1 MSERIDGATLA
12 ALDALSL
19 LDEAERLAL
28 EQALAA
34 SPELRQEQQDLYEVT
49 AALPQAMRLETPS
62 PSVRERIVAHA
73 ATGAAKPESRASR
86 SAVSEALHFI
96 ASDEGWQPHPIPGI
110 TVKVLSVD
118 KATGVA
124 TLLIKAA
131 PGTTYP
137 AHHHS
142 GPEGCYVIEGEV
154 LVAGQRIG
162 PGDFHLA
169 DADSDHDPLY
179 TETGAT
185 VLLVCAAADYM

>member
-12 ALDALSL
+12 ALDALGL
-19 LDEAERLAL
+19 LDEAERLVL
-28 EQALAA
+28 EQASAA
-34 SPELRQEQQDLYEVT
+34 SPELREERQGLYEVA
-49 AALPQAMRLETPS
+49 AALPQATRLETPS
-62 PSVRERIVAHA
+62 PSVRDRIAAHA
-73 ATGAAKPESRASR
+73 SSSLSRR
-86 SAVSEALHFI
+86 SAEREGGLHFI

-142 GPEGCYVIEGEV
+142 GSEGCYVIEGEV

>member
-1 MSERIDGATLA
+1 MSERTDLQSLA
-12 ALDALSL
+12 ALDALGL
-19 LDEAERLAL
+19 LDETERLDL
-28 EQALAA
+28 ERTLAS
-34 SPELRQEQQDLYEVT
+34 SPKLREELQDLYEVA
-49 AALPQAMRLETPS
+49 AALPRVLPLETPS
-62 PSVRERIVAHA
+62 LSLRERIVAHA
-73 ATGAAKPESRASR
+73 SNRTSEPAAL
-86 SAVSEALHFI
+86 SAALHFI
-96 ASDEGWQPHPIPGI
+96 RRDEGWQQHPIPGI

-118 KATGVA
+118 DKTGVA

-142 GPEGCYVIEGEV
+142 GSEGCFVIEGEV
-154 LVAGQRIG
+154 LVAGRRIG

-169 DADSDHDPLY
+169 DAGTDHDPLY

>member
-1 MSERIDGATLA
+1 MSRIDGPTLA
-12 ALDALSL
+12 ALDALGL
-19 LDEAERLAL
+19 ADEAEQTAL
-28 EQALAA
+28 GQALAG
-34 SPELRQEQQDLYEVT
+34 SGDLRLELQELYEVA
-49 AALPQAMRLETPS
+49 AALPVVLPLEMPS
-62 PSVRERIVAHA
+62 PAVRDRIVAHA
-73 ATGAAKPESRASR
+73 TPRRATSQL
-86 SAVSEALHFI
+86 SEALHFI
-96 ASDEGWQPHPIPGI
+96 RHDEGWQPHPIPGI

-118 KATGVA
+118 QQSGVA

-154 LVAGQRIG
+154 LVAGRRIG

-179 TETGAT
+179 TQTGAT

>member
-1 MSERIDGATLA
+1 MSAPIDQQALA
-12 ALDALSL
+12 ALDALGL
-19 LDEAERLAL
+19 LDEPERMEL
-28 EQALAA
+28 EQALSV
-34 SPELRQEQQDLYEVT
+34 SPELRQEVQDLSAV
-49 AALPQAMRLETPS
+49 AIALSRVLPLESPS
-62 PSVRERIVAHA
+62 ASVRERIAAHA
-73 ATGAAKPESRASR
+73 AGP
-86 SAVSEALHFI
+86 LHFI
-96 ASDEGWQPHPIPGI
+96 DRDEGWQPHPIPGI

-118 KATGVA
+118 DRSGVA

-142 GPEGCYVIEGEV
+142 GPEGCYIIEGEV
-154 LVAGQRIG
+154 LVAGRRIG

-185 VLLVCAAADYM
+185 VLLVCAAADYL

>member
-1 MSERIDGATLA
+1 MSARFDGQTLA
-12 ALDALSL
+12 ALDALGL
-19 LDEAERLAL
+19 LDESERMEL
-28 EQALAA
+28 EQALIA
-34 SPELRQEQQDLYEVT
+34 SPELRQELQDLSEVAT
-49 AALPQAMRLETPS
+49 AFSRMLPLESPS
-62 PSVRERIVAHA
+62 LSVRERITAHA
-73 ATGAAKPESRASR
+73 AGRTRERGDSPLA
-86 SAVSEALHFI
+86 EALHFI
-96 ASDEGWQPHPIPGI
+96 DRDEGWQPHPIPGI

-118 KATGVA
+118 ARSGVA

-142 GPEGCYVIEGEV
+142 GPEGCYVIEGDV
-154 LVAGQRIG
+154 LVAGRRIG

-185 VLLVCAAADYM
+185 VLLVCAAADYL